1 MGVTDERVYTSMA
14 PHLMRLATVLVGP
27 SDAEDVVST
36 VVARALTRRGGL
48 AGLSDPRSYLTQAVV
63 NEANG
68 LKRARARRR
77 TAPVARVPDRGRD
90 LTTGTF
96 AVRQIIDSLPPRQR
110 AVAYLVFHQE
120 HTAVETASILGLRPG
135 TVRRYVHLAR
145 QKIERA
151 LA

>member
-1 MGVTDERVYTSMA
+1 MTDEHVYASMA
-14 PHLMRLATVLVGP
+14 PQLMRLATVLVGP

-48 AGLSDPRSYLTQAVV
+48 TGLSDARSYLSQAVV

-77 TAPVARVPDRGRD
+77 TAPVASVPEVGGS
-90 LTTGTF
+90 TATGTF
-96 AVRQIIDSLPPRQR
+96 AVRQIIDELPPRQR

-120 HTAVETASILGLRPG
+120 YTAVEAAGLLGLRPG

-145 QKIERA
+145 EKIERA
-151 LA
+151 MK